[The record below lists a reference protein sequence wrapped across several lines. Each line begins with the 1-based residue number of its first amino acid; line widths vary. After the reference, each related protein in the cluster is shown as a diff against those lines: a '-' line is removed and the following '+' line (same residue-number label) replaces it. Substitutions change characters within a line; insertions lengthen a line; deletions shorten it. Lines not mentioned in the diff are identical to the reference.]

1 MRAPDAPP
9 HAPLH
14 TLDATTLA
22 ALIRARTVTSRAVVE
37 AHLARIDAH
46 HLAINAIAHD
56 LRETALA
63 AADRADAL
71 IARPTAPLGPLHGV
85 PYTLKENIDLTGS
98 PTTHGTRALRD
109 ARPYLDAP
117 VVTRLT
123 AAGAICIGR
132 TNQSEMG
139 LRLHTDNPLRGP
151 TRNPFDAALT
161 PGGSSGGD
169 AAAVATGMTPLGI
182 GNDIGG
188 SLRLPAHCCG
198 VAALKPTIGRIAH
211 AASLP
216 PRDHGAAGQLMLTEG
231 PIARTVA
238 DLRLALRVLAG
249 RDPRDPRTVDAPLTG
264 PPPDERRAALVAPD
278 TLPPAAR
285 EALHHAATHLTAAG
299 WTIDAIDPP
308 ELDHVA
314 HIWGHIIATDYRTL
328 LPALRPFISATLHTY
343 LTRLL
348 APYDEAPP
356 TNQRLHAERARLT
369 RAWSALLTEHPILI
383 TPTLAAPIWPVD
395 ADLDPHTGVDLLRA
409 TTPYILPP
417 SALGHPALTLPITL
431 TDGQP
436 QSIQIIA
443 DHWREDLCLDAA
455 ETIESALT
463 HPIPTPVDP
472 GHCRTI

>member
-1 MRAPDAPP
+1 MTRPD
-9 HAPLH
+9 APLH

-22 ALIRARTVTSRAVVE
+22 ALIRARAVTSREVVE
-37 AHLARIDAH
+37 AHLARVDAH
-46 HLAINAIAHD
+46 DLATNAIACD
-56 LRETALA
+56 LRATALA

-71 IARPTAPLGPLHGV
+71 TARPTGPLGPLHGV
-85 PYTLKENIDLTGS
+85 PYTLKENIDLIGS
-98 PTTHGTRALRD
+98 ATTHGVRALRD

-117 VVTRLT
+117 VVTRLR
-123 AAGAICIGR
+123 AAGAIPLAR

-139 LRLHTDNPLRGP
+139 LRLHTDNPLRGA
-151 TRNPFDAALT
+151 TRNPLDARLT

-188 SLRLPAHCCG
+188 SVRLPAHCCG
-198 VAALKPTIGRIAH
+198 VAALKPTIGRVAH

-238 DLRLALRVLAG
+238 DLRLALHVLAG

-264 PPPDERRAALVAPD
+264 PPADRRAALAAPP
-278 TLPPAAR
+278 TLPPATRA
-285 EALHHAATHLTAAG
+285 ALHRAADHLAAAG
-299 WTIDAIDPP
+299 WTIQPVDPP

-314 HIWGHIIATDYRTL
+314 HVWGHLLATDYRTL
-328 LPALRPFISATLHTY
+328 LPALRPYISATLHRY

-348 APYDEAPP
+348 APYDDAPP
-356 TNQRLHAERARLT
+356 SNQRLHAERARLT
-369 RAWSALLTEHPILI
+369 REWSALLTEHAILI
-383 TPTLAAPIWPVD
+383 TPTLATPVWPVD
-395 ADLDPHTGVDLLRA
+395 ADLDPTEGVELLSA
-409 TTPYILPP
+409 ATPYILPP

-443 DHWREDLCLDAA
+443 DHWREDLCLRAA
-455 ETIESALT
+455 ETIEAALT
-463 HPIPTPVDP
+463 DPIPTPIDP
-472 GHCRTI
+472 GHCRA

>member
-9 HAPLH
+9 DAPLH

-22 ALIRARTVTSRAVVE
+22 ALIRARAVSSREVVE
-37 AHLARIDAH
+37 AHLARVDAH

-56 LRETALA
+56 LRADALA

-71 IARPTAPLGPLHGV
+71 TARPTGPLGALHGV

-98 PTTHGTRALRD
+98 PTTHGVRALRD

-139 LRLHTDNPLRGP
+139 LRLHTDNPLRGA

-188 SLRLPAHCCG
+188 SVRLPAHCCG

-238 DLRLALRVLAG
+238 DLRLALHVLAG
-249 RDPRDPRTVDAPLTG
+249 RDPRDPRTVDAPLDG
-264 PPPDERRAALVAPD
+264 PPRPDLCAALVTDPDLPPATRAALD
-278 TLPPAAR
+278 AA
-285 EALHHAATHLTAAG
+285 AAHLDAAG
-299 WTIDAIDPP
+299 WTIHPIAPP

-314 HIWGHIIATDYRTL
+314 HIWGHLLATDYRTL
-328 LPALRPFISATLHTY
+328 LPALRPYISDTLYRY

-348 APYDEAPP
+348 APYDDAPP
-356 TNQRLHAERARLT
+356 TNQRLHSERARLT
-369 RAWSALLTEHPILI
+369 REWSALLTEHPVLI

-395 ADLDPHTGVDLLRA
+395 ADLDPHTGITLLQAA
-409 TTPYILPP
+409 TRYILPP

-431 TDGQP
+431 ADDQP

-455 ETIESALT
+455 ETIEAALT
-463 HPIPTPVDP
+463 DPIPTPVDP
-472 GHCRTI
+472 GHCRAT